1 MSNNGSIIEVN
12 ASTFTQDVI
21 ERSKQRPVIVDFWA
35 PWCGPCRMLSPTLE
49 KVTNEAQGAFI
60 LAKINVDDNP
70 YIAQQYGV
78 QGIPAVKMFRDG
90 KVVGEFV
97 GARPEPQVRE
107 FIKTYAPAA
116 TDLALTAALALIEDG
131 RLSEAEVAL
140 HNILAKRPDQAQAA
154 LELGKLMLKA
164 GRGSEAEAA
173 FKLIPDSAREAAAA
187 EKLAP
192 LARLIGDAPPSTEGL
207 DALYHTAAQLAREQR
222 YAEAMDTLLDML
234 RKNRNT
240 RGGDAKQAML
250 AMFEYLGNDPLV
262 NEYRRKLANVL
273 F

>member
-1 MSNNGSIIEVN
+1 
-12 ASTFTQDVI
+12 
-21 ERSKQRPVIVDFWA
+21 
-35 PWCGPCRMLSPTLE
+35 
-49 KVTNEAQGAFI
+49 
-60 LAKINVDDNP
+60 
-70 YIAQQYGV
+70 
-78 QGIPAVKMFRDG
+78 
-90 KVVGEFV
+90 
-97 GARPEPQVRE
+97 
-107 FIKTYAPAA
+107 
-116 TDLALTAALALIEDG
+116 
-131 RLSEAEVAL
+131 
-140 HNILAKRPDQAQAA
+140 
-154 LELGKLMLKA
+154 MLKA